1 MEDLIDK
8 RNKKEKIARGIIKW
22 WKVRYMSKA
31 EVEAQEEEKR
41 RLAEEEQQKQGELD
55 LANEIFARLEA
66 EAAADEA
73 KKQAE
78 IELAKRGQLAE
89 DTYNASTKSF
99 SGTYGQQESDDEV
112 TNEQIHQILE
122 EKENQF
128 EQQLQEALVE
138 AQNGDVE
145 GKMNDPAEEIIIMSG
160 PAENE

>member
-8 RNKKEKIARGIIKW
+8 RNRKEKIARGIIKW
-22 WKVRYMSKA
+22 WKVRYMSRA

-41 RLAEEEQQKQGELD
+41 RLAEEEQHKQEELD

-78 IELAKRGQLAE
+78 IEQAKKGQIGE
-89 DTYNASTKSF
+89 ETYNAATKSF
-99 SGTYGQQESDDEV
+99 SGTYGQQESDDAV

-122 EKENQF
+122 EKEHQF
-128 EQQLQEALVE
+128 EQQLKEVI
-138 AQNGDVE
+138 
-145 GKMNDPAEEIIIMSG
+145 AEVQTEDS
-160 PAENE
+160 